1 MNTYETNGYRIVDYI
16 IDILLFVFGFSIVSY
31 IIIYLLYMV
40 AEV

>member
-1 MNTYETNGYRIVDYI
+1 MNTYETNGCRIVDYI
-16 IDILLFVFGFSIVSY
+16 IDILLFVLGFSIVSY